1 MQESVFGVSAEDRKT
16 LASAGG
22 IYARPDE
29 CEGSDEEDGA
39 EDTWERTTRLHDKKK
54 GDDDKAVDSSTADA
68 EGGGEQRQGA
78 GGWSSLLMDKIDNRC
93 TEYIEKTIQKH
104 LGTNFRYVIPDV
116 SFTCSLSLSLSLFLP
131 SFLSLSLSL
140 SLSFFFLSFFLSL
153 FLSLSFSFSLS
164 LSLLLF
170 CLVAGNKHRVESS
183 TFSTPRLGKQPV
195 CGACRCGCTSSCTRL
210 SQSQRPPS
218 KHTLSTRDCIFQ
230 ESHSTWPTKEVSL

>member
-1 MQESVFGVSAEDRKT
+1 MSAEDRKT

-116 SFTCSLSLSLSLFLP
+116 SFTCSLSLSLSLSSFLP
-131 SFLSLSLSL
+131 SSLSL
-140 SLSFFFLSFFLSL
+140 SLSFFLFSFFLSFSLSFSFFL
-153 FLSLSFSFSLS
+153 FLSLSLS
-164 LSLLLF
+164 VAFLS
-170 CLVAGNKHRVESS
+170 RSW
-183 TFSTPRLGKQPV
+183 Q
-195 CGACRCGCTSSCTRL
+195 
-210 SQSQRPPS
+210 
-218 KHTLSTRDCIFQ
+218 
-230 ESHSTWPTKEVSL
+230 